1 MTQEEKYKRSI
12 EEANKIK
19 RIIESNIYQEEK
31 NNINNELNTIKDQI
45 NALKNSNK
53 VNLIDIQLNRNN
65 LLKINNEL
73 DKYSKE
79 KTPTPE
85 MQNEIDTLNNQKN
98 QINEWFNNQELIKN
112 NANDQLLILLNNQE
126 DTQKRLIQIDEI
138 INKFNKN
145 NPTIEEPINP
155 MNTLESLENLES
167 NYNTDAFNEDEYNT
181 FKEKFKEEQ
190 ELVDSIIET
199 IENNTQFRKNIYEE
213 TIQNADN
220 IKTTANKN
228 ELRNI
233 NKEIKDIERECNIW
247 NQTLE
252 FAKTLKIEHS
262 FIDEKNNEEEI
273 EIVPEIKTEEQPLS
287 LNDIYNNNIQPIEET
302 TNIEMVPEIQ
312 EVTEEDT
319 NNSEVTPE
327 IQEETTNSETIPEIQ
342 ETPQEE
348 QSDEENNIELE
359 SEVPEETPNEEEVQE
374 EEEEPEKVELNEIK
388 IKSPEDIEE
397 YEKRFIYVRAK
408 AAKPTTLTSEELNTL
423 IENMNYIMSGDIL
436 VEGDIEFT
444 LNNFIKEITD
454 ETENSKE
461 EPELDEKP
469 NIESLKIDITN
480 NIEAREKI
488 KNTNTNVTR
497 ISDAIESNL
506 IQPEDGI
513 NELNELNNKEQD
525 EINTIIDNYNDIK
538 ENIESIINESNKRD
552 ELTKLALGKIN
563 NIEEMKLLNEEDL
576 NIISNISKVDYYLLI
591 VKLINKMQYEKT
603 INKINKKI
611 QEIDNSE
618 SKTK

>member
-31 NNINNELNTIKDQI
+31 DNINNELKTIKEQI

-79 KTPTPE
+79 TTPTPE
-85 MQNEIDTLNNQKN
+85 MQNEIETLNNQKN

-126 DTQKRLIQIDEI
+126 DTQKRLLQIDEI

-145 NPTIEEPINP
+145 NPTIDEPINP
-155 MNTLESLENLES
+155 MNTLESLENLET
-167 NYNTDAFNEDEYNT
+167 NYNTEAFNEEEYNT
-181 FKEKFKEEQ
+181 LKEKFKEEQ

-199 IENNTQFRKNIYEE
+199 IENNTQFRKNIYED
-213 TIQNADN
+213 TIQNADS

-233 NKEIKDIERECNIW
+233 NKEIKDVERECNIW

-262 FIDEKNNEEEI
+262 FIDEKDKEEKI
-273 EIVPEIKTEEQPLS
+273 EIKPEDQPLS
-287 LNDIYNNNIQPIEET
+287 LNDIYNNEVQITEPIEET
-302 TNIEMVPEIQ
+302 NNIEIVPEIQ

-319 NNSEVTPE
+319 NTSEVTPE
-327 IQEETTNSETIPEIQ
+327 TEEETNNSETIPEIQ
-342 ETPQEE
+342 EIPHEDTNELEMIPEIQEE
-348 QSDEENNIELE
+348 PTNESEEIHENELKENN
-359 SEVPEETPNEEEVQE
+359 NEID
-374 EEEEPEKVELNEIK
+374 LNEINK
-388 IKSPEDIEE
+388 TKDLDE
-397 YEKRFIYVRAK
+397 YEKRFLYVKVK
-408 AAKPTTLTSEELNTL
+408 AAKPTSLTSEELNTL
-423 IENMNYIMSGDIL
+423 IENMNYIMSGDII

-454 ETENSKE
+454 ETE
-461 EPELDEKP
+461 LDKKP
-469 NIESLKIDITN
+469 DIESLKIDITN
-480 NIEAREKI
+480 NSEAREKI

-497 ISDAIESNL
+497 ISDAIDSNL
-506 IQPEDGI
+506 IQSEDGI
-513 NELNELNNKEQD
+513 NELNELSNKEQD
-525 EINTIIDNYNDIK
+525 EINKILDNYNDIK

-563 NIEEMKLLNEEDL
+563 SIEEIKLLKEEDL
-576 NIISNISKVDYYLLI
+576 NTVSKISNEDYYNLI
-591 VKLINKMQYEKT
+591 VKLVNKMQYEKT
-603 INKINKKI
+603 INKINKKV
-611 QEIDNSE
+611 QDLDNSE

>member
-31 NNINNELNTIKDQI
+31 DNINNELKTIKEQI

-79 KTPTPE
+79 TTPTPE
-85 MQNEIDTLNNQKN
+85 MQNEIETLNNQKK

-126 DTQKRLIQIDEI
+126 DTQKRLLQIDEI

-145 NPTIEEPINP
+145 NPTIDEPINP
-155 MNTLESLENLES
+155 MNTLESLENLET
-167 NYNTDAFNEDEYNT
+167 NYNTEAFNEEEYNT
-181 FKEKFKEEQ
+181 LKEKFKEEQ

-199 IENNTQFRKNIYEE
+199 IENNTQFRNNIYEE
-213 TIQNADN
+213 TIQNADS

-233 NKEIKDIERECNIW
+233 NKEIKDIERECNIL

-252 FAKTLKIEHS
+252 FAKTLKIEHN
-262 FIDEKNNEEEI
+262 FIDEKENEEEI
-273 EIVPEIKTEEQPLS
+273 ETKPEDQPLS
-287 LNDIYNNNIQPIEET
+287 LNDIYNNEVQITEPIEET
-302 TNIEMVPEIQ
+302 NNIEIVPEIQ

-319 NNSEVTPE
+319 NTSDVTPE
-327 IQEETTNSETIPEIQ
+327 TEEETNNSETIPEIQ
-342 ETPQEE
+342 EIPHEDT
-348 QSDEENNIELE
+348 NELE
-359 SEVPEETPNEEEVQE
+359 TIPEVQE
-374 EEEEPEKVELNEIK
+374 EPTNESEEIQENGFEENNNEIDLNEINK
-388 IKSPEDIEE
+388 TKDLEE
-397 YEKRFIYVRAK
+397 YEKRFLYVKVK
-408 AAKPTTLTSEELNTL
+408 AAKPTSLTSEELNTL
-423 IENMNYIMSGDIL
+423 IENMNYIMSGDII

-454 ETENSKE
+454 ETE
-461 EPELDEKP
+461 LDEKP
-469 NIESLKIDITN
+469 DIESLKIDITN
-480 NIEAREKI
+480 NSEAREKI

-497 ISDAIESNL
+497 ISDAIDSNL
-506 IQPEDGI
+506 IQSEDGI
-513 NELNELNNKEQD
+513 NELNELSNKEQD
-525 EINTIIDNYNDIK
+525 EINTIIDKYNDIK

-563 NIEEMKLLNEEDL
+563 SIEEMKLLKEEDL
-576 NIISNISKVDYYLLI
+576 NTVSKISKEDYISLI
-591 VKLINKMQYEKT
+591 VKLVNKMQYEKT
-603 INKINKKI
+603 INKINKKM
-611 QEIDNSE
+611 QDLDNSE

>member
-31 NNINNELNTIKDQI
+31 DNINNELKTIKEQI

-79 KTPTPE
+79 TTPTPE
-85 MQNEIDTLNNQKN
+85 MQNEIETLNNQKN

-126 DTQKRLIQIDEI
+126 DAQKRLLQIDEI

-145 NPTIEEPINP
+145 NPIIDEPINP
-155 MNTLESLENLES
+155 MNTLESLENLET
-167 NYNTDAFNEDEYNT
+167 NYNTEAFNEEEYNT
-181 FKEKFKEEQ
+181 LKEKFKEEQ

-199 IENNTQFRKNIYEE
+199 IENNTQFRNNIYEE
-213 TIQNADN
+213 TIQNADS

-233 NKEIKDIERECNIW
+233 NKEIKDIERECNIL

-252 FAKTLKIEHS
+252 FAKTLKIEHN
-262 FIDEKNNEEEI
+262 FIDEKEKEEEI
-273 EIVPEIKTEEQPLS
+273 ETKPEDQPLS
-287 LNDIYNNNIQPIEET
+287 LNDIYNNEVQITEPIEET
-302 TNIEMVPEIQ
+302 NNIEIVPEIQ

-319 NNSEVTPE
+319 NTSEVTPE
-327 IQEETTNSETIPEIQ
+327 TEEETNNSETNPEIQEIPHEDTNELETIPEVQEEPTNESEEIQ
-342 ETPQEE
+342 ENGF
-348 QSDEENNIELE
+348 EENN
-359 SEVPEETPNEEEVQE
+359 NEID
-374 EEEEPEKVELNEIK
+374 LNEINK
-388 IKSPEDIEE
+388 TKDLEE
-397 YEKRFIYVRAK
+397 YEKRFLYVKVK

-423 IENMNYIMSGDIL
+423 IENMNYIMSGDII

-454 ETENSKE
+454 ETE
-461 EPELDEKP
+461 LDEKP
-469 NIESLKIDITN
+469 DIESLKIDITN
-480 NIEAREKI
+480 NSEAREKI

-497 ISDAIESNL
+497 ISDAIDSNL
-506 IQPEDGI
+506 IQSEDGI
-513 NELNELNNKEQD
+513 NELNELSNKEQD
-525 EINTIIDNYNDIK
+525 EINTIIDKYNDIK

-563 NIEEMKLLNEEDL
+563 SIEEMKLLKEEDL
-576 NIISNISKVDYYLLI
+576 NTVSKISKEDYISLI
-591 VKLINKMQYEKT
+591 VKLVNKMQYEKT
-603 INKINKKI
+603 INKINKKM
-611 QEIDNSE
+611 QDLDNSE